1 MKQYEA
7 VIHTL
12 ERLGGQATLAELYRE
27 VMKIKRSA
35 LDMIKSRVNFLGYN
49 LLVKQY
55 EYEMLKAS
63 QEFVI

>member
-7 VIHTL
+7 VIQTL

-35 LDMIKSRVNFLGYN
+35 LDAIKSRVNFLGYN

-55 EYEMLKAS
+55 EHEMLKAS